1 VAPLWIALIF
11 VAAVSGL
18 CMFFDGMAKRKRKG
32 LSDLDG
38 SRSKTDPV
46 ANVDRIDPGTAARA
60 EGWGQ
65 SSDNHI

>member
-1 VAPLWIALIF
+1 MAPLWIALIF

-18 CMFFDGMAKRKRKG
+18 CMFFDGIARRKRRG
-32 LSDLDG
+32 LSDLG
-38 SRSKTDPV
+38 GPTSKSDPV
-46 ANVDRIDPGTAARA
+46 GNVDRIDPGTAARA